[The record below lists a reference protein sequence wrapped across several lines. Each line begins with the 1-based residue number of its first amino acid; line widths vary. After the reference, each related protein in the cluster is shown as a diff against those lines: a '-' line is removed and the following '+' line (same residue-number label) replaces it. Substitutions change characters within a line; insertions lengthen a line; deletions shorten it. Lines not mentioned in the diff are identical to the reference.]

1 MYRVFREEYPAMGDD
16 INKAGKN
23 QRTEDGGQRTEY
35 TPSSEIRSLSAFTL
49 IELLIVI
56 AIIALLMAIL
66 VPALSRAKEMGKR
79 AVCLTQIKQLQL
91 AWNIYCD
98 ENDDKVPAGDV
109 AYSWS
114 FFNDMGGPQL
124 AWHEWPHP
132 FPHAMPPTKFTNGLP
147 EVGGAAYSPDCVTT
161 GQCKQQEWYHAIE
174 EGLIWRYIKD
184 YKAYQCPVGEKGHYV
199 TYSNVHSIK
208 TWASPPKG
216 SAGPG
221 SISRTITKKSQIR
234 RTAER
239 AVFID
244 AGQAQQ
250 AASYL
255 PYDLY
260 SGLTYVWPPPARHGM
275 GTTFSFADGHA
286 EYKKWKDSHALKVI
300 KERKWDPTDIDNCDC
315 DLRWYCRAVWG
326 DIPDAFTCTKSKKC
340 DEF

>member
-1 MYRVFREEYPAMGDD
+1 MDKFFLTKSRR
-16 INKAGKN
+16 INPG
-23 QRTEDGGQRTEY
+23 
-35 TPSSEIRSLSAFTL
+35 FTL

-91 AWNIYCD
+91 AWNMYAD
-98 ENDDKVPAGDV
+98 DNDDKIPAGDV

-114 FFNDMGGPQL
+114 FHTGGQRDEL

-132 FPHAMPPTKFTNGLP
+132 FPHAMPPSVATNGLP
-147 EVGGAAYSPDCVTT
+147 DVGGAAYPADCVIT
-161 GQCKQQEWYHAIE
+161 GKCKQPEWEHAIA
-174 EGLIWRYIKD
+174 EGLLWKYIKD
-184 YKAYQCPVGEKGHYV
+184 YKAYQCPVGEKGHFV
-199 TYSNVHSIK
+199 TYSNVHSIH
-208 TWASPPKG
+208 TWIAPGWSPPQG
-216 SAGPG
+216 SAGTK
-221 SISRTITKKSQIR
+221 SVALTILKKSQIK
-234 RTAER
+234 R
-239 AVFID
+239 ASDRVVFID

-255 PYDLY
+255 PYDRY
-260 SGLTYVWPPPARHGM
+260 GGLTYVFPPPARHGM
-275 GTTFSFADGHA
+275 GTTFSYADGHSA
-286 EYKKWKDSHALKVI
+286 YKKWKDPHTLKVI

-326 DIPDAFTCTKSKKC
+326 DIPDGYDCKQTPPKRC